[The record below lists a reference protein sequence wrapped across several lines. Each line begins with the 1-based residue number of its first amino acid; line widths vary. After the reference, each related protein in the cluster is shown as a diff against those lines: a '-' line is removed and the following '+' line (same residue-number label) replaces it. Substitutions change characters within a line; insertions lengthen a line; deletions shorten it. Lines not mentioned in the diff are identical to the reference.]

1 MSPLLAGPGRASQPF
16 LLAPGRAF
24 VLINH
29 PLGLSPPSSTRNLSL
44 GAAPAAFWELATHW
58 VAWRGGDPVPGGRR
72 NQGTVLINHFC
83 HLQTSFG
90 VRPGSGRNPAGV
102 PFPAEDG
109 CTGSHPACKSLSRSE
124 CPPGNPNPAQPGNY
138 LSAPRVGTSAL
149 GWCLCH
155 VLSPRC
161 CFKILEL
168 GRRGL

>member
-1 MSPLLAGPGRASQPF
+1 MSPLLAGLGRASQPF

-72 NQGTVLINHFC
+72 NQVTVLINHFC

-90 VRPGSGRNPAGV
+90 VGEQQESSQGAFSGGGRVHG
-102 PFPAEDG
+102 
-109 CTGSHPACKSLSRSE
+109 L
-124 CPPGNPNPAQPGNY
+124 PP
-138 LSAPRVGTSAL
+138 SV
-149 GWCLCH
+149 
-155 VLSPRC
+155 
-161 CFKILEL
+161 
-168 GRRGL
+168 